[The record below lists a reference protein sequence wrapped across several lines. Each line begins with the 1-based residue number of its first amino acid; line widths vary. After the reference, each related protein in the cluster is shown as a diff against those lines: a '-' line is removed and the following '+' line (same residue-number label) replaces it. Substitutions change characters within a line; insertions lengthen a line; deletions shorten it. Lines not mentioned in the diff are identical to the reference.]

1 MFKAVSRSK
10 SNSNENDES
19 QYASVKLADLQKV
32 EQLDVQVK
40 TELEKLKEKQRKME
54 EELVIYSD
62 LDGLKKKSE
71 ARKQQLQTEK
81 QNLSRYRE
89 YIKYEIDGL
98 LSQVQAIEAQL
109 SDNETHNQVIFRIYY
124 TFNCL
129 NKFYYN

>member
-1 MFKAVSRSK
+1 M
-10 SNSNENDES
+10 
-19 QYASVKLADLQKV
+19 
-32 EQLDVQVK
+32 K

-62 LDGLKKKSE
+62 LEGLKKKSD

-109 SDNETHNQVIFRIYY
+109 TDNETHNQVNFWS
-124 TFNCL
+124 T
-129 NKFYYN
+129 

>member
-1 MFKAVSRSK
+1 
-10 SNSNENDES
+10 
-19 QYASVKLADLQKV
+19 VKLADLQKV
-32 EQLDVQVK
+32 EQLDIQVK

-71 ARKQQLQTEK
+71 ARKHQLQTEK

-109 SDNETHNQVIFRIYY
+109 TDNETHNQVKS
-124 TFNCL
+124 CC
-129 NKFYYN
+129 K

>member
-1 MFKAVSRSK
+1 
-10 SNSNENDES
+10 
-19 QYASVKLADLQKV
+19 LQKV

-54 EELVIYSD
+54 EELVVYGD

-71 ARKQQLQTEK
+71 ARKQQLMIEK

-89 YIKYEIDGL
+89 NIKYEIDGL

-109 SDNETHNQVIFRIYY
+109 TDNETHNQVCTHFFVFVEYFFIS
-124 TFNCL
+124 
-129 NKFYYN
+129 